1 MKCGPE
7 KITDVPASFSEISI
21 LSDQAFKYGDG
32 KKFLGYLGTN
42 AEPLCVDF

>member
-1 MKCGPE
+1 
-7 KITDVPASFSEISI
+7 

-42 AEPLCVDF
+42 AEPLCVDFWNFLKCHVLVNCLTSC